1 MFYAQELNEIFW
13 KLEMRLQVRI
23 ILLIYTNTLLKY
35 SLWNKDDRVL
45 VYLQRKLTINMAFLI
60 TNYQLRKV
68 IQSETVFVRVDATKD
83 GVIMFQKDEDK
94 KIIY

>member
-1 MFYAQELNEIFW
+1 
-13 KLEMRLQVRI
+13 MRLQVRI

-83 GVIMFQKDEDK
+83 GVVMFQKDEDK